1 MTSLSNKVA
10 FVTGGSRGI
19 GAAIVRR
26 LVADGAAVAFT
37 YVSSAPK
44 AETLAAELTQQGGQV
59 LAVQA
64 DSADAAALTAAIG
77 QAAAAF
83 GRIDILVNSAGI
95 ANSKSLEDH
104 TLAEFRH
111 MMAVHVEAPFVATQ
125 AVLPHMADGGRIIT
139 IGSNLAERVPGA
151 NTTLYAT
158 SKAALLG
165 LTKGLARDLGPRRIT
180 VNLIQPGPTDTD
192 MNPADGPYA
201 DWMRN
206 QMAIPEFGRGA
217 DVAAFVAWV
226 ASEESRF
233 VTGAAL
239 TIDGGMSV

>member
-1 MTSLSNKVA
+1 MTSLRNKVA
-10 FVTGGSRGI
+10 LVTGGSRGI
-19 GAAIVRR
+19 GAAIVKR

-44 AETLAAELTQQGGQV
+44 AEALAAELAQQGARV
-59 LAVQA
+59 LAIQA
-64 DSADAAALTAAIG
+64 DSAEAAALTAAVK
-77 QAAAAF
+77 QAATAF
-83 GRIDILVNSAGI
+83 GQIDILVNSAGI
-95 ANSKSLEDH
+95 ANNKSLEDH

-111 MMAVHVEAPFVATQ
+111 MMAVHVEAPFVAAQ
-125 AVLPHMADGGRIIT
+125 AVLPYMAEGGRIIT

-201 DWMRN
+201 DWMRS

-239 TIDGGMSV
+239 TIDGGMSI

>member
-1 MTSLSNKVA
+1 MTSLRNKVA
-10 FVTGGSRGI
+10 LVTGGSRGI
-19 GAAIVRR
+19 GAAIVKR

-44 AETLAAELTQQGGQV
+44 AEALAAELAQQGARV
-59 LAVQA
+59 LAIQA
-64 DSADAAALTAAIG
+64 DSADAAALTAAVK
-77 QAAAAF
+77 QAATAF
-83 GRIDILVNSAGI
+83 GQIDILVNSAGI
-95 ANSKSLEDH
+95 ANNKSLEDH

-111 MMAVHVEAPFVATQ
+111 MMAVHVEAPFVAAQ
-125 AVLPHMADGGRIIT
+125 AVLPYMAEGGRIIT

-201 DWMRN
+201 DWMRS

-239 TIDGGMSV
+239 TIDGGMSI